1 MIKQTSN
8 MIKVARGD
16 VPADLVLK
24 NARVVN
30 VFTGEVTQGGIAIAG
45 GLIAGVGQGY
55 SGVQE
60 VDLGGRVAAPGL
72 IDAHVHIESSMLSP
86 LQFSRAISA
95 HGVTAVIAD
104 PHELANVM
112 GLEGIN
118 YIISSIRRGSPVD
131 IYLMLPTCV
140 PATPFETSGAQLY
153 AAVYREIINEP
164 EILGLGEMMNYPGV
178 VSTDDGMMAMI
189 ELADQRGFMI
199 DGHAPHLR
207 GKDLT
212 AYIAAG
218 IRSDHECETVEEL
231 RERVSQGMYVLLREG
246 SAAKNVAALVRGVTG
261 ANVHRLMFCTDDRHP
276 EDILHG
282 GSIDNNIR
290 VAAANGLNPVTA
302 IIMATL
308 CPAQA
313 YGLKRRG
320 AVAPGYIA
328 DIAVFDNLR
337 DLNVVQTYK
346 NGILTA
352 RDGECLREFYE
363 KPNSPGNSISLA
375 PISAEDIALP
385 PSYAAGGEVSVIGVR
400 PDSILTRH
408 VRLSAGQFRVEGGM
422 LTPPEGVLKLVVA
435 ERHYASGNVGVG
447 LVTGLGI
454 KGGAIASTVAHD
466 SHNIICAGDND
477 ADILAAIIELER
489 VHGGVTAVRGGKV
502 AHTLPL
508 PVAGLMSPQTLEN
521 VAGDML
527 RLKEIAR
534 EMGAVPGQNPFMAL
548 SFLALPVIPELRLT
562 DRGLFDAER
571 FEFVEK

>member
-1 MIKQTSN
+1 MYKQTSN
-8 MIKVARGD
+8 MIKVAKGD
-16 VPADLVLK
+16 VPADLVLR
-24 NARVVN
+24 NARIVN
-30 VFTGEVTQGGIAIAG
+30 VFTGEVVDGDIAIAG
-45 GLIAGVGQGY
+45 GFIAGVGKGY

-60 VDLGGRVAAPGL
+60 VDLGGYVAAPGL

-95 HGVTAVIAD
+95 HGVTTVVAD

-131 IYLMLPTCV
+131 IFIMLPTCV
-140 PATPFETSGAQLY
+140 PATRFETSGAELN
-153 AAVYREIINEP
+153 AATYREIINEP

-178 VSTDDGMMAMI
+178 VATDDEILSMI
-189 ELADQRGFMI
+189 ELAAPRGFMI
-199 DGHAPHLR
+199 DGHAPHLT

-218 IRSDHECETVEEL
+218 IRTDHECETVEEL

-246 SAAKNVAALVRGVTG
+246 SAAKNVASLVKGVTD
-261 ANVHRLMFCTDDRHP
+261 ANIHRLMFCTDDRHP
-276 EDILHG
+276 EDILHN

-290 VAAANGLNPVTA
+290 VAAANGLSPVTA
-302 IIMATL
+302 ITMATL

-313 YGLKRRG
+313 YDLKWRG

-328 DIAVFDNLR
+328 DIAVFDNLQ

-346 NGILTA
+346 NGVLTA
-352 RDGECLREFYE
+352 RGGECLRDFYE
-363 KPNSPGNSISLA
+363 KPNTPGNSVHLA

-385 PSYAAGGEVSVIGVR
+385 PSYATGQAVSVIGVK

-408 VRLSAGQFRVEGGM
+408 VRVPAGQLQVEDGM
-422 LTPPEGVLKLVVA
+422 VTHPADVLKLVVV

-447 LVTGLGI
+447 LAAGFGI

-466 SHNIICAGDND
+466 SHNIICVGDND
-477 ADILAAIIELER
+477 ADILAAIAELER
-489 VHGGVTAVRGGKV
+489 VHGGVTVVRNGKAV
-502 AHTLPL
+502 HTLAL
-508 PVAGLMSPQTLEN
+508 PVAGLMSPQTLES
-521 VAGDML
+521 VAADMQ

-534 EMGAVPGQNPFMAL
+534 EMGAAAGQNPFMAL

-562 DRGLFDAER
+562 DRGLFDVQRFAFAEL
-571 FEFVEK
+571 